1 MDVFI
6 FQAKNDKSYPGAGED
21 AARKLNFLK
30 VDALIQ
36 ANNNDPNSSYVMV
49 HNKFSDLVS
58 LFFSASSSE

>member
-1 MDVFI
+1 MNVFI
-6 FQAKNDKSYPGAGED
+6 SQAKNDKSYTGAED

-58 LFFSASSSE
+58 LFFSAFSIE